1 MARIDRR
8 SRAQPFETLQSAQ
21 LLDCFLGHSPSL
33 VQAKTSVLIFVNVT
47 KGQAGFLAFV
57 CSWEAVYEGLILS
70 ICSLLCSA
78 NGKGYALPLG
88 MFSNVTA
95 AVRSS
100 IVFSGPAFSEAAFEF
115 LALPLTVTSGRGTL
129 MWQPHRTLPYKAG
142 RLPQTPWR
150 AKLHTLAF
158 ASYSMAVPGSPPL
171 CQILSHLK

>member
-1 MARIDRR
+1 MSPLSALCLHCELPHLCIMIC
-8 SRAQPFETLQSAQ
+8 AMCNVFAWPIALETNGIS
-21 LLDCFLGHSPSL
+21 SSSL
-33 VQAKTSVLIFVNVT
+33 T

-129 MWQPHRTLPYKAG
+129 MWQPHRTMPYKVG
-142 RLPQTPWR
+142 RLYWR
-150 AKLHTLAF
+150 LLPT
-158 ASYSMAVPGSPPL
+158 SWRCRAVR
-171 CQILSHLK
+171 H